1 MSEVTIQV
9 LGAGGEVG
17 RSGILI
23 KHKERAIL
31 LDYGTLTNDEVQFP
45 LHVSPKDLSA
55 VILSHAHLDHSGALP
70 MLYASAKT
78 PPLYATVMTLELTDI
93 LLHDFLNLNT
103 SYIPFEEREVQRMF
117 KHSIPVTAGN
127 SIDIDDFHVKF
138 YDAGHI
144 PGSLMIEIEVAN
156 KRILYTGDFNTWET
170 KLLKPAETPKPGYDL
185 IISES
190 TYSTVEHP
198 PRKDVEKRLIEIV
211 STTIENK
218 GFVLIPAFSVGRS
231 QEILSVFEEYNIP
244 YTIYLDGM
252 AKEVGS
258 LFLQYPSFFKNYSLL
273 KKALERAIWVNSN
286 AQRKRI
292 VERPNIVVT
301 PAGMLKGGPA
311 VYYMNK
317 IATINKNSVIL
328 VSYQVPGTPGRKLYD
343 ERLWFMPNIKK
354 DVKVEATVE
363 WLDFSSHCG
372 HSQLKSF
379 LMNMDPNRVLL
390 VHGEKQ
396 KAAVLKSELE
406 ENGINVELT
415 DNGYTTQI

>member
-23 KHKERAIL
+23 KYKERALL

-45 LHVSPKDLSA
+45 LHVSPRDLSA

-70 MLYASAKT
+70 MLYASARA
-78 PPLYATVMTLELTDI
+78 PPLYSTIMTLELTDI
-93 LLHDFLNLNT
+93 LLHDFMKIST
-103 SYIPFEEREVQRMF
+103 SYLPFEEREVQRMF
-117 KHSIPVTAGN
+117 KHAHPVTAGS

-144 PGSLMIEIEVAN
+144 PGSLMIEVEVGS

-170 KLLKPAETPKPGYDL
+170 KLLKPAETPRPGYDL
-185 IISES
+185 VISES
-190 TYSTVEHP
+190 TYSGVEHP
-198 PRKDVEKRLIEIV
+198 PRNDVERKLVEI
-211 STTIENK
+211 STATVENK

-231 QEILSVFEEYNIP
+231 QEILSIFEEYNIP

-258 LFLQYPSFFKNYSLL
+258 LFLQYPSFFRDYSLL
-273 KKALERAIWVNSN
+273 KKALERAVWINSN

-311 VYYMNK
+311 MYYMNK

-328 VSYQVPGTPGRKLYD
+328 VSYQVPGTPGRRLYD
-343 ERLWFMPNIKK
+343 ERLWFMPNLKK
-354 DVKVEATVE
+354 DVKVEAMVE

-379 LMNMDPNRVLL
+379 LTKIDANKILL
-390 VHGEKQ
+390 VHGEPQ
-396 KAAVLKSELE
+396 KASILKSELE
-406 ENGINVELT
+406 EHDINVEIT
-415 DNGYTTQI
+415 NNGYTIQI

>member
-23 KHKERAIL
+23 KHKERALL

-45 LHVSPKDLSA
+45 LHVSPRNLSA

-70 MLYASAKT
+70 MLYASAKA
-78 PPLYATVMTLELTDI
+78 PPLYSTIMTLELTDI
-93 LLHDFLNLNT
+93 LLHDFMNIST
-103 SYIPFEEREVQRMF
+103 SYLPFEEREVQRMF
-117 KHSIPVTAGN
+117 KHSIPITAGD

-144 PGSLMIEIEVAN
+144 PGSLMVEVEVSN

-170 KLLKPAETPKPGYDL
+170 KLLKPAQVPDPGYDL
-185 IISES
+185 VISES
-190 TYSTVEHP
+190 TYSGVEHP
-198 PRKDVEKRLIEIV
+198 PRNDVEKKLIEI
-211 STTIENK
+211 STATVENK

-231 QEILSVFEEYNIP
+231 QEILSIFEEHNIP

-258 LFLQYPSFFKNYSLL
+258 LFLQYPSFFKDYSLL

-317 IATINKNSVIL
+317 IVTVNKNSIIL

-343 ERLWFMPNIKK
+343 ERLWFMSNIKK
-354 DVKVEATVE
+354 DIKVEATVE

-379 LMNMDPNRVLL
+379 LTRIDPNKILL
-390 VHGEKQ
+390 VHGETQ
-396 KAAVLKSELE
+396 KASVLKSELE
-406 ENGINVELT
+406 EHGINVEIAK
-415 DNGYTTQI
+415 NGYAIQI

>member
-23 KHKERAIL
+23 KYKERALL

-45 LHVSPKDLSA
+45 LHVTPRDLSA

-70 MLYASAKT
+70 MLYASAKA
-78 PPLYATVMTLELTDI
+78 PPLYSTIMTLELTDI
-93 LLHDFLNLNT
+93 LLHDFMNISK
-103 SYIPFEEREVQRMF
+103 SYLPFEEREVQKMF
-117 KHSIPVTAGN
+117 KNSIPVTAGD
-127 SIDIDDFHVKF
+127 SIDVDNFHVKF

-144 PGSLMIEIEVAN
+144 PGSLMVEVEVNN
-156 KRILYTGDFNTWET
+156 KKILYTGDFNTWET
-170 KLLKPAETPKPGYDL
+170 KLLKPAQTPNSEYDL

-190 TYSTVEHP
+190 TYSGVEHP
-198 PRKDVEKRLIEIV
+198 PRSDVEKKLIEI
-211 STTIENK
+211 STTTIENK

-231 QEILSVFEEYNIP
+231 QEILSIFEEHNIP

-258 LFLQYPSFFKNYSLL
+258 LFLQYPSFFRNYSLL
-273 KKALERAIWVNSN
+273 KKALERAVWINSN

-292 VERPNIVVT
+292 IERPNIVVT

-317 IATINKNSVIL
+317 IATINKNLVVL
-328 VSYQVPGTPGRKLYD
+328 VSYQIPGTPGRRLYD
-343 ERLWFMPNIKK
+343 ERLWYMPNLKK
-354 DVKVEATVE
+354 DVNVAATVE

-379 LMNMDPNRVLL
+379 LTKISTNRILL
-390 VHGEKQ
+390 VHGETQ
-396 KAAVLKSELE
+396 KASILKSELE
-406 ENGINVELT
+406 EHGINVEIAN
-415 DNGYTTQI
+415 NGYTTKI